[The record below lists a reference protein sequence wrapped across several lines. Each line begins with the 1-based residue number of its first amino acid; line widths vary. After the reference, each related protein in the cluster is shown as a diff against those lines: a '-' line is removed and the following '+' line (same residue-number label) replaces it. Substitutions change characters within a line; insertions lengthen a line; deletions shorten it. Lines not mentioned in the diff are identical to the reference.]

1 MDRANKCKKLKEKL
15 ELGMHYV
22 LDFFPPSQTQ
32 GIAEGRQVINNTLI
46 VLLDCNALAFI

>member
-1 MDRANKCKKLKEKL
+1 MQKIKRKIRIGYAL
-15 ELGMHYV
+15 